1 MTARPTAALL
11 RAAVAAGLPQ
21 ATARAM
27 SCRDVSLWLAERP
40 RAARVNEDRPMS
52 LDEIA
57 AELRRLSE
65 GR

>member
-1 MTARPTAALL
+1 VTARPTAALL

-40 RAARVNEDRPMS
+40 RAAQRDDQPAS

>member
-1 MTARPTAALL
+1 MTTRPTPALL
-11 RAAVAAGLPQ
+11 RAAVAAGMPQ

-40 RAARVNEDRPMS
+40 RPARVNEDRPASM
-52 LDEIA
+52 DEIA
-57 AELRRLSE
+57 AELRRRSE